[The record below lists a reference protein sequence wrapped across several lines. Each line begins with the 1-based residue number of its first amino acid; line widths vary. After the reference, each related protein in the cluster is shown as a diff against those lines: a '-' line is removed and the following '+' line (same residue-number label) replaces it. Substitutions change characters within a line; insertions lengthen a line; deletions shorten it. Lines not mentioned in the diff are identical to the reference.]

1 MRYVVLDGD
10 QVANVTIADE
20 SFGTEQGWIASDTAQ
35 IGWLFDGE
43 AFAEPPPAP
52 ILVDQVIAECE
63 RRLALGF
70 DYDFGDERGVHHIGT
85 SPADMIGWDEVTKG
99 ANAVIAL
106 GQGDAVIQIVTE
118 TGPAAVT
125 ALEWQ
130 AILLAATAV
139 RQPIWQASFALQA
152 MDLIPSDFADDAH
165 WTA

>member
-1 MRYVVLDGD
+1 MRFVILNGD
-10 QVANVTIADE
+10 EVANIALADE
-20 SFGTEQGWIASDTAQ
+20 AFGTEQGWIASDTAQ

-43 AFAEPPPAP
+43 TFSAPPPAP
-52 ILVDQVIAECE
+52 ITVDHVIAERE

-70 DYDFGDERGVHHIGT
+70 DYDFGDERGEHHIGT

-99 ANAVIAL
+99 ANAAIAL
-106 GQGDAVIQIVTE
+106 GQGNATIQIVTE
-118 TGPAAVT
+118 TGPAAIT

-152 MDLIPSDFADDAH
+152 MTTIPSDFADDAY